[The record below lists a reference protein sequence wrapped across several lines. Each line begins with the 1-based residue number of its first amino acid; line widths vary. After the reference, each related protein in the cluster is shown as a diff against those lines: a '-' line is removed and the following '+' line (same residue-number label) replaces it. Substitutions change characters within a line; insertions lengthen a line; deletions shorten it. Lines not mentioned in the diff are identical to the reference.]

1 MLYKYNCSMLCHAQL
16 SQVMGQEHTS
26 GSFYNNNN
34 TNVKKCALVLVKL
47 SKHKYIYESPTL
59 SEHSDKEVLLDGVMA
74 IDFHSFSPVESNV
87 ATAFCSL
94 YTIC

>member
-1 MLYKYNCSMLCHAQL
+1 MLCHAQL
-16 SQVMGQEHTS
+16 SQVTGQEHTS
-26 GSFYNNNN
+26 GSFNNNN
-34 TNVKKCALVLVKL
+34 NYNVKKCALVLVKV
-47 SKHKYIYESPTL
+47 SKHKYILSGVLHLYESPTL
-59 SEHSDKEVLLDGVMA
+59 SENSDKEVLLDGVMA